1 LARCRDG
8 VNFNSDQRIGF
19 LVGDVNQ
26 NRAVTV
32 SELVLVNAQVAHP
45 VTAANFLKAVN
56 ATGTLT
62 VGDKVI
68 TNANVTHHL
77 PAP

>member
-1 LARCRDG
+1 
-8 VNFNSDQRIGF
+8 VSD
-19 LVGDVNQ
+19 
-26 NRAVTV
+26 
-32 SELVLVNAQVAHP
+32 LVLVNAQIAHP
-45 VTAANFLKAVN
+45 VTAANFLNDVN

-68 TNANVTHHL
+68 TNNNVTKVL